1 MQQITMSRVEL
12 YQIKTG
18 FTRVSNG
25 LTEIIDDTRNL
36 FQFKRTRHGCFNT
49 DRLTIF
55 IAQRSTCSRAKCGR
69 RYRCLTARLQAGVR
83 NASGVPQLYGHMTIF
98 SMNASGNFFP
108 CGNLFRTMDARCT
121 SIPFCLGR
129 NLRGFANNQTGTGTL
144 AIVFRHQ
151 RGRDVTRFNTAQT
164 RQRCHKNTICRRDR
178 AHFQWGIQ
186 FFR

>member
-98 SMNASGNFFP
+98 SMNASGNFSMRQFVP
-108 CGNLFRTMDARCT
+108 DYGCQVHQHTLLPGQKFAW
-121 SIPFCLGR
+121 
-129 NLRGFANNQTGTGTL
+129 LR
-144 AIVFRHQ
+144 
-151 RGRDVTRFNTAQT
+151 
-164 RQRCHKNTICRRDR
+164 
-178 AHFQWGIQ
+178 
-186 FFR
+186 